1 MGNKVMDLS
10 GLDEKIVLDQN
21 RNRIINKQMNG
32 FRPAI
37 INDSNLNLQ
46 QNIMKGSFGPNF
58 NNKMMVPTQN
68 EKRSVKPTQSN
79 PSLAATAKSG
89 NVMTF
94 RQNNQQSVAQLRP
107 TG

>member
-1 MGNKVMDLS
+1 MDLS
-10 GLDEKIVLDQN
+10 GMDDKIVLDQN

-37 INDSNLNLQ
+37 INDSNLSLQ

-68 EKRSVKPTQSN
+68 EKRNMKPTHPI
-79 PSLAATAKSG
+79 PSTAVKGG
-89 NVMTF
+89 NVMMF
-94 RQNNQQSVAQLRP
+94 RQNNQQIVGQLRP
-107 TG
+107 GG